1 MPSNRSNRS
10 KVGTPADR
18 DKKSHR
24 RGTTCQPESAMN
36 TANRVAVAIDLTR
49 PYVDSLSRVE
59 REAPTTT
66 TAVDFGQRFIYQQAQ
81 ARAHAS
87 GNLTPEEAMAVY
99 VALGE
104 VGSDANGGWATE
116 TDLATKV
123 VVTTLVHRLLT

>member
-1 MPSNRSNRS
+1 
-10 KVGTPADR
+10 
-18 DKKSHR
+18 
-24 RGTTCQPESAMN
+24 MN

-59 REAPTTT
+59 REALTAT
-66 TAVDFGQRFIYQQAQ
+66 TAVDFGQHFIYQQAQ

-87 GNLTPEEAMAVY
+87 GNLAPEEAMAVY

-123 VVTTLVHRLLT
+123 VVTMLVHRLLT